1 MSLAP
6 SRRALAAL
14 TVATTLSLSM
24 PGIAQ
29 ALPSPDREEPRGFL
43 QQILA
48 GPAGWVQS
56 FLILWEANG
65 SGLDPDGAPTNQ
77 ADPTAGQA
85 DSDAGSSLDPSGRT

>member
-1 MSLAP
+1 MSLVP
-6 SRRALAAL
+6 SFRALAVL
-14 TVATTLSLSM
+14 TLAATLSA
-24 PGIAQ
+24 PAIAQ
-29 ALPSPDREEPRGFL
+29 PLPSPAREEPGGFL

-77 ADPTAGQA
+77 DDPTAGQA
-85 DSDAGSSLDPSGRT
+85 DSDAGSGLDPNGRT